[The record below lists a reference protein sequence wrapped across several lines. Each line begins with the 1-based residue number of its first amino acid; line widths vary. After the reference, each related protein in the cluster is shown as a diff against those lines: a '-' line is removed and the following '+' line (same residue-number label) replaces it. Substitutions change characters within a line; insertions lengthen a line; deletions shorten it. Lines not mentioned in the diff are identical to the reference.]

1 MDVTTISLLV
11 DKKRDELENALK
23 NSDYVDEFEIED
35 LDKQDVRKDVFIA
48 FSSPVSLKYV
58 NDLLKDIIGDTL
70 NNRNIE

>member
-11 DKKRDELENALK
+11 DKKRADLEKVLK
-23 NSDYVDEFEIED
+23 DSDYIDEFEIED
-35 LDKQDVRKDVFIA
+35 LDKKDIRKDIFIA

-70 NNRNIE
+70 NNKKLE